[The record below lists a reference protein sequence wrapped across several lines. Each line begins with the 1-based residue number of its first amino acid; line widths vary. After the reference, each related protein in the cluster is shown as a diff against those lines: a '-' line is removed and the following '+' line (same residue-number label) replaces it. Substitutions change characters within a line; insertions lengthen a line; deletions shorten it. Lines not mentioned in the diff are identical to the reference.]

1 MSPSETP
8 KPERSATPQTHSR
21 RSRLKAWA
29 RDLGLLAFVFF
40 AISAWQSRNTVD
52 SGQAAPDFRLSSV
65 DGKQVQLSDFR
76 GPRVLLHFWAT
87 WCGVCRAELGSLNAL
102 HDGRGS
108 DEKLLTILSPDCSL
122 ADARAFV
129 QEHGIR
135 YTVLLSDPS
144 TTQAYRLRS
153 YPTNYYVDALGQI
166 DAATVGMSNRIAM
179 GTRLRLAR

>member
-76 GPRVLLHFWAT
+76 GQRVLLHFWAT
-87 WCGVCRAELGSLNAL
+87 WL
-102 HDGRGS
+102 GS
-108 DEKLLTILSPDCSL
+108 DETLPTILSPDCAL

>member
-1 MSPSETP
+1 M
-8 KPERSATPQTHSR
+8 
-21 RSRLKAWA
+21 
-29 RDLGLLAFVFF
+29 
-40 AISAWQSRNTVD
+40 
-52 SGQAAPDFRLSSV
+52 
-65 DGKQVQLSDFR
+65 
-76 GPRVLLHFWAT
+76 
-87 WCGVCRAELGSLNAL
+87 CRAELGSLNAL
-102 HDGRGS
+102 HDGLGS